1 MNRVW
6 LDVSNRID
14 PLLAEA
20 LGEINRLAADL
31 GIPFVVVGA
40 TARDMVL
47 HHGFSLEVRRAT
59 RDIDLALE
67 IAHWGT
73 FQDFENGLLATG
85 RFRSDRAA
93 AQRLLYTVAQRPLPV
108 DLIPFGR
115 IESAG
120 HAITWPPEHVVQ
132 LNVQGF
138 ADASRAARP
147 VRVKADPPTDVQC
160 ISPSGLALLK
170 LIAWDDARQ
179 DGRRR
184 RDAEDLRY
192 LVETYLDAG
201 NRDRLFEEHASLLD
215 REDFD
220 YVEAGVHI
228 LGSDLTALMA
238 PATRTSVIEILARES
253 APDGPL
259 QLVGDMLTTAPHH
272 PAEPASIRR
281 LLEVMLDGIRASST
295 GQPRSE

>member
-20 LGEINRLAADL
+20 MGEIDRLAADL

-47 HHGFSLEVRRAT
+47 HHGFGLEVRRAT

-67 IAHWGT
+67 IAHWDA
-73 FQDFENGLLATG
+73 FQDLENGLLATG
-85 RFRSDRAA
+85 RFRSDHA
-93 AQRLLYTVAQRPLPV
+93 AQRLLYASAQRPLPV

-115 IESAG
+115 IETPG
-120 HAITWPPEHVVQ
+120 HAITWPPDHVIQ

-138 ADASRAARP
+138 ADAFRSART
-147 VRVKADPPTDVQC
+147 VRVKGEPPTDVEC
-160 ISPSGLALLK
+160 ISPAGLALLK
-170 LIAWDDARQ
+170 LIAWDDGRR

-184 RDAEDLRY
+184 RDAEDLQY
-192 LVETYLDAG
+192 LMETYLDAG
-201 NRDRLFEEHASLLD
+201 NRDRLLEEHASLLD

-220 YVEAGVHI
+220 YVEAGAHI
-228 LGSDLTALMA
+228 LGSDLAALMA
-238 PATRTSVIEILARES
+238 PATRTSVIEILERET

-259 QLVGDMLTTAPHH
+259 QLVGDMIATSPHD
-272 PAEPASIRR
+272 PAGATSILRM
-281 LLEVMLDGIRASST
+281 LEEVLGGIRASAT
-295 GQPRSE
+295 